1 MAHTDAVVTG
11 SFDGAHPRLAACAHC
26 ASRTANLTARHPRVD
41 VLGVGISAVDPH
53 MALDEITRWIE
64 NGERDYV
71 CVTGVY
77 GVMESQRDI
86 VLRRAYNASGLS
98 VPDGMPMVWA
108 GHRAGAHWM
117 RRVYGPDLM
126 LTVLAR
132 AAERGW
138 SSFLYGGAPGV
149 PELLGEQLVA
159 RIPGLKI
166 VGAYSPPFRSLTAD
180 ESDAV
185 AAMINASGAD
195 LVWVGIGAPKQE
207 LWMAEHR
214 SSLDAHVLIG
224 VGAAFDFHAGLKP
237 QAPQWM
243 QRSGL
248 EWTYRLATEPR
259 RLWRRY
265 LFNNPAYLGRI
276 ALHPP
281 RLRPPVL
288 QESPW
293 NA

>member
-1 MAHTDAVVTG
+1 M
-11 SFDGAHPRLAACAHC
+11 
-26 ASRTANLTARHPRVD
+26 TAPYPRVD

-53 MALDEITRWIE
+53 MTLEEITRWIE
-64 NGERDYV
+64 TGKREYV
-71 CVTGVY
+71 CVTGVH
-77 GVMESQRDI
+77 GVMESQRDPA
-86 VLRRAYNASGLS
+86 LRRAYNASGLA

-126 LTVLAR
+126 LSVLGR

-138 SSFLYGGAPGV
+138 SSFLYGGAQGV

-159 RIPGLKI
+159 RFPGLKI
-166 VGAYSPPFRSLTAD
+166 AGAYSPPFRPLTAD

-185 AAMINASGAD
+185 VETINASGAD

-207 LWMAEHR
+207 AWMAAHR
-214 SSLDAHVLIG
+214 GRLDARVLIG

-237 QAPQWM
+237 QAPGWM
-243 QRSGL
+243 RQCGL
-248 EWTYRLATEPR
+248 EWAYRLAKEPR

-265 LFNNPAYLGRI
+265 LRNNPAYLARI

-281 RLRPPVL
+281 RLHLPAP
-288 QESPW
+288 QESTW
-293 NA
+293 NTRCSPGCTASAGAHLPAPASPTDHRSESI